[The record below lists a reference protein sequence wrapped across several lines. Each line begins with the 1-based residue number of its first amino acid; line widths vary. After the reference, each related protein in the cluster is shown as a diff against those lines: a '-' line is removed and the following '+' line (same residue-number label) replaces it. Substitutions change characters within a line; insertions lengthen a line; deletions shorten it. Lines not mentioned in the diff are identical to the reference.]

1 MAEDFNNLSKYL
13 EDYSTNVLKQ
23 VGKEF
28 SYASFMNKS
37 LTNRDLRATGLSTNF
52 YEERID
58 FPWLEE
64 LELVTEKVMAIASKP
79 RTHIKVEKDVKKA
92 EQAVKI
98 DNSDI
103 IETLK
108 VPAYWKR
115 KGDRFLP
122 EKVYTDIFEI
132 EYAIYENRFIINLVD
147 KMLLFLSQV
156 VAQLYDQIK
165 NVNKK
170 FIDSH
175 ISLADVDIIQ
185 DLAGFDTYKYI
196 AKSDTRSKRLKE
208 DDAKLLTTK
217 DSPYVEALR
226 KILICRANVSHV
238 RSTPFYKEV
247 KKAKPLSDSD
257 VHLTNMLAGDK
268 TYAPCYDFYR
278 KLLHLMVKNIKDIG
292 DINPK
297 DYHNYVLGNIFSA
310 FNDLGFQ
317 DVASNKKIKHEDNV
331 MHLDE
336 YALVKNDLTCYI
348 TTHDEDH
355 IDLRFELAPTASLN
369 VEYGEVGDKKL
380 SNLVSLDLYP
390 STTPDYPNADELVE
404 YFKQKTRARLKSGYT
419 NAFIITAVDGTQK
432 DDVIICSPQV
442 YKMDANVMSMID
454 SCMIFAEGDNYVY
467 AHICPVCGFYVD
479 GEQEDGN
486 CYCANCDSAYSLM
499 SEGKNNKVK
508 ESVWIKRLRNPE
520 KI

>member
-1 MAEDFNNLSKYL
+1 MAEDINNLSKYL
-13 EDYSTNVLKQ
+13 EDYSNNVLTQ

-28 SYASFMNKS
+28 SYTSFLSKS
-37 LTNRDLRATGLSTNF
+37 RNSDLRPTGLTTNF
-52 YEERID
+52 YEEKID

-64 LELVTEKVMAIASKP
+64 LEMVTEKIMAIASKP

-98 DNSDI
+98 DNNDI

-122 EKVYTDIFEI
+122 EKVFTDIFEI

-147 KMLLFLSQV
+147 KMMLFLSQV
-156 VAQLYDQIK
+156 VAQLYEQIK

-170 FIDSH
+170 FVDSH

-185 DLAGFDTYKYI
+185 DLAGFDTFKYVPN
-196 AKSDTRSKRLKE
+196 SSTRSKRLKE
-208 DDAKLLTTK
+208 EDAKLLTTK

-226 KILICRANVSHV
+226 KILICRGNVSHV
-238 RSTPFYKEV
+238 RSTPFYKDV

-257 VHLTNMLAGDK
+257 VHITNMLAGDR

-278 KLLHLMVKNIKDIG
+278 KLLHLMVKNINDTEPV
-292 DINPK
+292 NPK
-297 DYHNYVLGNIFSA
+297 DYHNYVLGNIFAA
-310 FNDLGFQ
+310 FDDIEFKEKKN
-317 DVASNKKIKHEDNV
+317 NKPIKHVDNL
-331 MHLDE
+331 MHLDK
-336 YALVKNDLTCYI
+336 YALQKDDVTCYI

-355 IDLRFELAPTASLN
+355 IDLEFELASNIGTK
-369 VEYGEVGDKKL
+369 VEDGEVGDKKMK
-380 SNLVSLDLYP
+380 SIVSIDLYP
-390 STTPDYPNADELVE
+390 STTAEYPNADELTE
-404 YFKQKTRARLKSGYT
+404 YFKKKIRSRLKSGYT

-432 DDVIICSPQV
+432 DDVIICSPQT
-442 YKMDANVMSMID
+442 YKVDANVKSMID
-454 SCMIFAEGDNYVY
+454 SCIIFAEGDNYIY
-467 AHICPVCGFYVD
+467 SHICPVCGFYVD

-499 SEGKNNKVK
+499 SDGKNDKVK
-508 ESVWIKRLRNPE
+508 ESVWIKRLKNPE
-520 KI
+520 RI

>member
-1 MAEDFNNLSKYL
+1 MADDFNNLGKYL
-13 EDYSTNVLKQ
+13 EDYSNNVLLEL
-23 VGKEF
+23 GKEF
-28 SYASFMNKS
+28 SYSSFLNKS
-37 LTNRDLRATGLSTNF
+37 KTGNLKATGLTTNF
-52 YEERID
+52 YEEKID

-64 LELVTEKVMAIASKP
+64 LEMVTEKIMAIASKP

-98 DNSDI
+98 DNNDI

-108 VPAYWKR
+108 VPAYWKQ
-115 KGDRFLP
+115 KGERFLP
-122 EKVYTDIFEI
+122 EKVFTDIFEI

-147 KMLLFLSQV
+147 KMMLFLSQI

-170 FIDSH
+170 FIDAH

-185 DLAGFDTYKYI
+185 DLAGFDSVNYTPI
-196 AKSDTRSKRLKE
+196 KSNRSQSAKE
-208 DDAKLLTTK
+208 DNAKLLTTK
-217 DSPYVEALR
+217 DSPYVEALK
-226 KILICRANVSHV
+226 KILTCRSNVSHV

-257 VHLTNMLAGDK
+257 VHLTNMLAGDR

-278 KLLHLMVKNIKDIG
+278 KLLHLMVKNINETEPV
-292 DINPK
+292 NPK

-310 FNDLGFQ
+310 FDELGFK
-317 DVASNKKIKHEDNV
+317 DEKDNKKINHKDNI
-331 MHLDE
+331 MHLE
-336 YALVKNDLTCYI
+336 RYALRKDDLTCYI

-355 IDLRFELAPTASLN
+355 IDFEFELTDVKDLIAP
-369 VEYGEVGDKKL
+369 EGEVGDKKTK
-380 SNLVSLDLYP
+380 SKVSIDLYP
-390 STTPDYPNADELVE
+390 STTAEYPNADELTE
-404 YFKQKTRARLKSGYT
+404 YFRKKIQTRIKSGYT

-432 DDVIICSPQV
+432 EDVIICSPQTFKV
-442 YKMDANVMSMID
+442 DANVKSMID
-454 SCMIFAEGDNYVY
+454 SCIIFAEGDNYVY

-486 CYCANCDSAYSLM
+486 CYCANCDSTYSLM
-499 SEGKNNKVK
+499 SQGKNDKVK
-508 ESVWIKRLRNPE
+508 ESVWIKRLKNPE
-520 KI
+520 RI

>member
-1 MAEDFNNLSKYL
+1 MADISNLTKYL
-13 EDYSTNVLKQ
+13 EEYSSSILHR

-28 SYASFMNKS
+28 SYTDFIAHSK
-37 LTNRDLRATGLSTNF
+37 DDALRPTGLATNF
-52 YEERID
+52 YEEKID

-64 LELVTEKVMAIASKP
+64 LEMVTEKIMAIASKP

-98 DNSDI
+98 DNNDI

-108 VPAYWKR
+108 VPAYWKQ
-115 KGDRFLP
+115 KGERFLP
-122 EKVYTDIFEI
+122 EKVFTDIFEI

-147 KMLLFLSQV
+147 KMMLFLSQI
-156 VAQLYDQIK
+156 VAQLYEQIK

-185 DLAGFDTYKYI
+185 DLAGFDTFKYI
-196 AKSDTRSKRLKE
+196 PNSSSRKLRDKS

-226 KILICRANVSHV
+226 KILICRGNVSHV

-257 VHLTNMLAGDK
+257 VHLTNMLAGDR

-278 KLLHLMVKNIKDIG
+278 KLLHLMVRNINDTAPV
-292 DINPK
+292 NPK
-297 DYHNYVLGNIFSA
+297 DYHNYVLANMFSA
-310 FNDLGFQ
+310 LNDLGFK
-317 DVASNKKIKHEDNV
+317 DLDIKKKIKLNDNV
-331 MHLDE
+331 MHLE
-336 YALVKNDLTCYI
+336 RYALKKDDLSLFI

-355 IDLRFELAPTASLN
+355 IDLSFELEETEGLSVP
-369 VEYGEVGDKKL
+369 EGEVGDKRMK
-380 SNLVSLDLYP
+380 SVVSIDLYP
-390 STTPDYPNADELVE
+390 STTAEYPNADELTE
-404 YFKQKTRARLKSGYT
+404 YFRKKIQARIKSGYT
-419 NAFIITAVDGTQK
+419 NAFIVTAVDGTQK
-432 DDVIICSPQV
+432 DDVIICSPQI
-442 YKMDANVMSMID
+442 YKIDANIKSMID
-454 SCMIFAEGDNYVY
+454 SCIIFAEGDNYIY
-467 AHICPVCGFYVD
+467 SHICPVCGFYVD
-479 GEQEDGN
+479 GEQDDGN

-499 SEGKNNKVK
+499 SHGRNEKVK
-508 ESVWIKRLRNPE
+508 ESVWIKRLKNPE
-520 KI
+520 IV